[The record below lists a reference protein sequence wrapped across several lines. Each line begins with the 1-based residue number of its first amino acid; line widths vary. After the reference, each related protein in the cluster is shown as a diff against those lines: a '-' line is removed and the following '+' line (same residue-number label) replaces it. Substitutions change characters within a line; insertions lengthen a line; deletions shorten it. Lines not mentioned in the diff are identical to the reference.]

1 MYTPFHESVIRDQQT
16 SAVADVIEQ
25 VLLRDIFSID
35 HGNENCKSGGSDLDA
50 ARR

>member
-25 VLLRDIFSID
+25 VLLRYALYAEGAFRQT
-35 HGNENCKSGGSDLDA
+35 SGVEL
-50 ARR
+50 RH